1 MEMSKEQI
9 IELQKEFLSRIKDE
23 DDRKNIDKLNTAFNL
38 YFTIRQHRKTEEV
51 DIYELL
57 QQADL
62 VLAGRAYEVS
72 EWCKRQCLPENTL
85 NELRE
90 LEKYNVIKQK
100 YDILDLTLPDV
111 FKSLSKKSVGKD
123 IVEASKTRYKATIER
138 IKRDVMNSYVEKR
151 NRYNS
156 NGTLDRF
163 LTGDELEEINI
174 LADEII
180 RTDPI
185 VRSMNESNSNFQKLH
200 DTMMERSI
208 NMKYKFEK
216 LKEQICNSARVTPD
230 SFDKF
235 YAAVRAEQENR
246 MNNDVELSGNEKI
259 PTMFGGVSELYNV
272 DVMNSIVKKHAHLL
286 VPLEHDPYP
295 DKPIY
300 VSDILKVIDAVDYQD
315 VARSTGNLVVKMT
328 GYDDIWEKYNQLN
341 EINEVQSINRIQGK
355 NLDTGIN
362 PSLDYKINRNN
373 IDEVNKETYITIIQS
388 NDKKWTFKP
397 GVDKSKSTKSINNN
411 ASSAT
416 IEKNVV
422 KVEDIKPKRKVITSL
437 DDLI

>member
-1 MEMSKEQI
+1 MDMTKEQI
-9 IELQKEFLSRIKDE
+9 IELQREFMSRIRDDE
-23 DDRKNIDKLNTAFNL
+23 DKKSTERLNVAFNL
-38 YFTIRQHRKTEEV
+38 YYTISQHRKSTEIDV
-51 DIYELL
+51 QELL
-57 QQADL
+57 QKADL
-62 VLAGRAYEVS
+62 VLGGRAYEVS

-85 NELRE
+85 NDLRE
-90 LEKYNVIKQK
+90 LEKYNVIKQD
-100 YDILDLTLPDV
+100 YDVLDLTLSDV

-151 NRYNS
+151 NRLNP

-163 LTGDELEEINI
+163 LSGDELEEVNL

-180 RTDPI
+180 KTDPI
-185 VRSMNESNSNFQKLH
+185 VRSMNESNSNFAKIH
-200 DTMMERSI
+200 DTMMERSV

-216 LKEQICNSARVTPD
+216 LKEQICNTARVTPE

-235 YAAVRAEQENR
+235 YAAVRAEQER
-246 MNNDVELSGNEKI
+246 RISNDVELSGDKEV
-259 PTMFGGVSELYNV
+259 PTMFGGVTELYNI
-272 DVMNSIVKKHAHLL
+272 DVMNGIVRAHAHLL
-286 VPLEHDPYP
+286 VPVENDPYP

-355 NLDTGIN
+355 DLETGIKAD
-362 PSLDYKINRNN
+362 LDYKISGNN
-373 IDEVNKETYITIIQS
+373 IAKVNKETDITIIPT
-388 NDKKWTFKP
+388 NNKKFTFKL
-397 GVDKSKSTKSINNN
+397 GADKSKYARPLTNSTPV
-411 ASSAT
+411 T
-416 IEKNVV
+416 IDRSTV
-422 KVEDIKPKRKVITSL
+422 KIEDIKPKKKVITSL